1 MPFAKILSIF
11 LIVVI
16 LFVAF
21 FIRPK
26 FRISFTGDEPHY
38 LVMVNSMLKDG
49 DLNLKNDYLL
59 KRYNDYYPV
68 ELDNYHLSKADPTNN
83 TSWYSVH
90 GPGLPLLL
98 APFVF
103 LFGTAK
109 GAFLATTLFA
119 LVLLYLVFVWTR
131 RITGNESVAWVCTFI
146 LFGSASFLGLLGTV
160 YPDLV
165 IAVFLLSS
173 VLIMETKNRSKW
185 YLILLGL
192 IFGFAPWV
200 HVKTLLIMGTIG
212 IIVIY
217 QILKEQRSRKTRLI
231 EFAYIVFPALLLFIP
246 FELKTYQWYHTL
258 SPGGSYTGYSTL
270 FQLSPLVTL
279 PAMAFDQTKGF
290 FINNPGFFLVFLGIP
305 IWLKRNAGQFLRL
318 LLIIAP
324 TFLIQA
330 TFGDWW
336 GGWAPTG
343 RYQLEFI
350 PVFLPA
356 IGLVFFYYKKI
367 FVKLLL
373 ALFLL
378 PHFIFGS
385 FFLRGA
391 LNYAEPGGANPILMK
406 IQEKAGI
413 YLDEFIPKFT
423 KVDFVSSWDKV
434 LAIIFT
440 TLAVVLVIYGFNLAR
455 NFGSPLVSKR
465 RKKGFLDFFRIRNG

>member
-1 MPFAKILSIF
+1 MRKTSSAKILSIF

-16 LFVAF
+16 VLVAF
-21 FIRPK
+21 FIRSK

-38 LVMVNSMLKDG
+38 LVIVNSILKDG

-83 TSWYSVH
+83 ISWYSVH

-165 IAVFLLSS
+165 IAILLMGA
-173 VLIMETKNRSKW
+173 VLILETKNRSKW
-185 YLILLGL
+185 HLILLGVL
-192 IFGFAPWV
+192 FGFAPWV
-200 HVKTLLIMGTIG
+200 HVKTLLITGTIG

-217 QILKEQRSRKTRLI
+217 QILKENTLRKTKLI
-231 EFAYIVFPALLLFIP
+231 EFVYIVFPALLLFIP
-246 FELKTYQWYHTL
+246 FEIKTYQWYHTL

-270 FQLSPLVTL
+270 FQLSPLVAL
-279 PAMAFDQTKGF
+279 PAMAFDHVKGL
-290 FINNPGFFLVFLGIP
+290 FINNPGFFLIFLGIP
-305 IWLKRNAGQFLRL
+305 IWSKLNAGQFLRL
-318 LLIIAP
+318 LLIIVP

-336 GGWAPTG
+336 GGWAPTS

-350 PVFLPA
+350 PVFFPA
-356 IGLVFFYYKKI
+356 IGLALFYYKEV
-367 FVKLLL
+367 FVKILL
-373 ALFLL
+373 ALLLL

-385 FFLRGA
+385 FYQRKP
-391 LNYAEPGGANPILMK
+391 LNYADPGG
-406 IQEKAGI
+406 G
-413 YLDEFIPKFT
+413 
-423 KVDFVSSWDKV
+423 
-434 LAIIFT
+434 
-440 TLAVVLVIYGFNLAR
+440 
-455 NFGSPLVSKR
+455 
-465 RKKGFLDFFRIRNG
+465 